1 MWVFQS
7 VFLKFCFH
15 YFYAILGLFATDLEA
30 FREDVYGA
38 NTQNAIRNKAAV
50 PRQVE
55 STATKLEPAKKEPN
69 TTTVLKK
76 EVTATK
82 KEAKSD
88 LLAQAFAHAKPKKSP
103 EKEAEVKKAA
113 GGSGKN
119 AVGGAKKGTGNNI
132 ASMFAKQE
140 WRNSLA

>member
-1 MWVFQS
+1 
-7 VFLKFCFH
+7 
-15 YFYAILGLFATDLEA
+15 
-30 FREDVYGA
+30 
-38 NTQNAIRNKAAV
+38 V

-55 STATKLEPAKKEPN
+55 SAKIEPPVKKEPN
-69 TTTVLKK
+69 TTTVFKK

-103 EKEAEVKKAA
+103 EKEAEVKKEPEVKKAA

-140 WRNSLA
+140 WRISKPSLFLNRVGSYF